1 MKIKDFK
8 KLNTKNKILLN
19 IVLLIII
26 IFLIFLL
33 VYNFK
38 ITKLERIKINEFDK
52 KTSVFMEEYAD
63 SEDEGKY
70 INYAIE
76 YLNSKN
82 NSNEFSIDDVLKTIN
97 NTFDEN
103 YTKQKL
109 YKIGI
114 TISMHEKGIVF
125 DDSKGIFRY
134 NDQKTR
140 SDIAKTPIVKY
151 ELKRVKK
158 KSKNRFVLVYSKLV
172 VDDPYK
178 ILNYYNGK
186 NDNKKIGIISSYL
199 KGESNIVNVKKIIN
213 SNNIK
218 EFGKVEKNKK
228 VVLKIDNKKLIIQK
242 IK

>member
-19 IVLLIII
+19 IILLIII

-228 VVLKIDNKKLIIQK
+228 VVLKIVDKKLIIQK

>member
-63 SEDEGKY
+63 SDDEGKY

-228 VVLKIDNKKLIIQK
+228 VVLKIVNKKLIIQK